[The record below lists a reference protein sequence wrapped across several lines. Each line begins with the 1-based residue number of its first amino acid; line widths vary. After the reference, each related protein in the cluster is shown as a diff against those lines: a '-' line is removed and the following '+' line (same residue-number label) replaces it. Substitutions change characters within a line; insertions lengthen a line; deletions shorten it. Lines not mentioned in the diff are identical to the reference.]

1 MNGKRIYIS
10 GAIAHHDIAERMR
23 AFLRAA
29 EYIKGQG
36 GTPVNPFDNGVP
48 VNADWREHMR
58 ADIHVLTD
66 CDGILMLRGWE
77 QSKGAKLEFDVATSC
92 GLEVWYQYQSTEA
105 RGRYSCKTRTK
116 AASFGGKL
124 DVDQAVC
131 GAVFF

>member
-29 EYIKGQG
+29 EYIKAQG
-36 GTPVNPFDNGVP
+36 GTP

-92 GLEVWYQYQSTEA
+92 GLEVWYQYQSNGSKRA
-105 RGRYSCKTRTK
+105 IQ
-116 AASFGGKL
+116 L
-124 DVDQAVC
+124 
-131 GAVFF
+131 